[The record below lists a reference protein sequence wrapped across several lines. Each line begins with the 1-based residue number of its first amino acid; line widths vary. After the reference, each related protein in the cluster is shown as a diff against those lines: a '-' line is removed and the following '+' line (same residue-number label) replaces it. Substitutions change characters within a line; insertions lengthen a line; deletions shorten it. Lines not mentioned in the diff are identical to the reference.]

1 MLPFRTPKS
10 IRWDFREGRFGDFV
24 YIDVVPLM
32 GTSSRKEWIYGHACA
47 HCHRGY
53 NAVIEGN
60 AKLYRKVCASKRGDY
75 LMCESLQNKLT
86 VRCNN
91 RPKPKGAYCSEHED
105 EPEPENETCADWP
118 TITEIWRAQM
128 DNSCPAGKTV
138 SGESDG
144 SKNLKDSARAYRG
157 CRTYCGEFFV
167 LG

>member
-1 MLPFRTPKS
+1 MLNCIGS
-10 IRWDFREGRFGDFV
+10 
-24 YIDVVPLM
+24 Y
-32 GTSSRKEWIYGHACA
+32 AQ
-47 HCHRGY
+47 
-53 NAVIEGN
+53 
-60 AKLYRKVCASKRGDY
+60 ASKRGDY
-75 LMCESLQNKLT
+75 LKCESIHNKLT
-86 VRCNN
+86 VRCNK